1 MGTSIV
7 VTSGKG
13 GTGKT
18 SVTGGI
24 ASCLAAMGYRVL
36 CLDLDIGL
44 RNLDMTLGMSDDVLM
59 DFSDVLQQ
67 RCDLE
72 HAAAEHPVIKN
83 LFLLTAPVNSTASHF
98 DFGELGAL
106 IQQIKESFDY
116 CLIDCP
122 AGIDTGF
129 QLATS
134 AADRA
139 IVVSTTEPA
148 SLRDAQ
154 LAVNQLRSKQ
164 IPIHLVV
171 NKLSRKLLR
180 RLRTNIDDAMDM
192 AGLPLLGIVPEDD
205 KVPVCCGLGKPVI
218 LQEKRGA
225 ALAYYN
231 LARRLTGQRVPLQ
244 RFY

>member
-7 VTSGKG
+7 ITSGKG

-24 ASCLAAMGYRVL
+24 ASCLAAMGHRVL

-44 RNLDMTLGMSDDVLM
+44 RNLDIALGMSDQVLM
-59 DFSDVLQQ
+59 DFSDVLAH
-67 RCDLE
+67 RCDLMN
-72 HAAAEHPVIKN
+72 AVAEHSVIKN
-83 LFLLTAPVNSTASHF
+83 LFLLTSPMNSSAGHF
-98 DFGELGAL
+98 DTEAMSDLL
-106 IQQIKESFDY
+106 KEIKEHFDY

-122 AGIDTGF
+122 AGIGSGF
-129 QLATS
+129 QLATGC
-134 AADRA
+134 ADRA

-154 LAVNQLRSKQ
+154 MTVNKLRPRG

-171 NKLSRKLLR
+171 NKLSKKTLR

-192 AGLPLLGIVPEDD
+192 AGLPLLGVIPEDD
-205 KVPVCCGLGKPVI
+205 LVPVCGGTGQPVI
-218 LQEKRGA
+218 LRERKGA
-225 ALAYYN
+225 AVAYYN
-231 LARRLTGQRVPLQ
+231 LARRLDGIRVPIQ
-244 RFY
+244 RF

>member
-7 VTSGKG
+7 ITSGKG

-44 RNLDMTLGMSDDVLM
+44 RNLDMTLGMSDQVLM
-59 DFSDVLQQ
+59 DFSDVIYQ
-67 RCDLE
+67 RCNLE
-72 HAAAEHPVIKN
+72 DAVAAHPDIRN
-83 LFLLTAPVNSTASHF
+83 LYLLTAPINSSASLF
-98 DFGELGAL
+98 DHLDLMTL
-106 IQQIKESFDY
+106 IGQIKRSFDY

-122 AGIDTGF
+122 AGIDAGF
-129 QLATS
+129 RLATCG
-134 AADRA
+134 ADRA

-154 LAVNQLRSKQ
+154 QAVALLRTKS
-164 IPIHLVV
+164 IPIHLVI
-171 NKLSRKLLR
+171 NKLSKKLLR
-180 RLRTNIDDAMDM
+180 RLHTNIDDAMDM

-205 KVPVCCGLGKPVI
+205 LVPICGGLGTPVI
-218 LQEKRGA
+218 LREKRGA
-225 ALAYYN
+225 GMAYYN
-231 LARRLTGQRVPLQ
+231 LARRLTGQRVPLL
-244 RFY
+244 RF